1 MSRVAEKEKV
11 TAGAQLRRSDINQ
24 AIGIAREVFSHF
36 QIPLPGWAQWNC
48 EAWDQ
53 VTGDPAF
60 DEVRDC
66 MLGWDVTD
74 FGSMDFYVTGRTL
87 FTVRNGKCGSSHY
100 VKPFAEKIL
109 LDPELQRAPAHFHR
123 SKFEDIICLAGGNML
138 VQLEKA
144 DETGQRS
151 GQSMEVSVDGVRRT
165 LAAGAIVRLRPGES
179 VSIPPRTIHQFWA
192 EEGTGWQL
200 DGVGYTVSRE
210 ISSVCDDWN
219 DNVFLKAGV
228 RFPEVLEDEPR
239 LTYLVHEYPRGQDS

>member
-1 MSRVAEKEKV
+1 MDEPKM
-11 TAGAQLRRSDINQ
+11 GQLRRSDINRC
-24 AIGIAREVFSHF
+24 IRISREVFAHF
-36 QIPLPGWAQWNC
+36 RIPLPEWAYWNC
-48 EAWDQ
+48 DDWSRVADNPE
-53 VTGDPAF
+53 F
-60 DEVRDC
+60 DELRHC

-74 FGSMDFYVTGRTL
+74 FGSMNFYVTGRTL
-87 FTVRNGKCGSSHY
+87 FTVRNGKLNSPCY

-123 SKFEDIICLAGGNML
+123 SKYEDIICLAGGNML

-144 DETGQRS
+144 DEDGRRS
-151 GQSMEVSVDGVRRT
+151 GKPMEITVDGVRRK
-165 LAAGAIVRLRPGES
+165 LKPGAIVRLRAGES

-219 DNVFLKAGV
+219 DNVFLEGGERYPK
-228 RFPEVLEDEPR
+228 VLEDETPI
-239 LTYLVHEYPRGQDS
+239 TYLVHEYPSISTESTE